1 MKFEVILT
9 AQDVYEVEA
18 PTPEVT
24 LAVVTGD
31 GRAAGDIL
39 AHRRDLA
46 LPEISPLP
54 KTWDAHALLYPGR
67 MEETA

>member
-1 MKFEVILT
+1 MRYEVILT
-9 AQDVYEVEA
+9 TQDVYEVEA
-18 PTPEVT
+18 PTPEVA

-46 LPEISPLP
+46 LPKIEP
-54 KTWDAHALLYPGR
+54 

>member
-1 MKFEVILT
+1 MRYEVILT

-18 PTPEVT
+18 PTPEVA

-39 AHRRDLA
+39 SHRRDLA
-46 LPEISPLP
+46 LPEIV
-54 KTWDAHALLYPGR
+54 R
-67 MEETA
+67 MKETT

>member
-1 MKFEVILT
+1 MRYEVILT

-18 PTPEVT
+18 PTPEVA

-39 AHRRDLA
+39 SHRRDLA
-46 LPEISPLP
+46 LPEVNPL
-54 KTWDAHALLYPGR
+54 TDGGS
-67 MEETA
+67 T